1 VNETKQNFRL
11 DAAMIAQLFISFL
24 RLFLGAWMIV
34 SGTSYWLHQFGYQ
47 PIFPQPFGTLPDS
60 NKMLI
65 TFVEVGLFDLVKT
78 LEIVGGLMLVCN
90 VFVPLGLVI
99 LFPISGMVFYNA
111 VFLNHRYDGILSV
124 TYMGTGCLY
133 MNVILLL
140 AYIKY
145 YLPML
150 SLNARSG
157 SIADIK
163 RLPEIFR

>member
-1 VNETKQNFRL
+1 MNETKKNFRL
-11 DAAMIAQLFISFL
+11 DAATIGQLFISFL

-111 VFLNHRYDGILSV
+111 IFLNHRYDGILSV
-124 TYMGTGCLY
+124 TYMGTACLY

-140 AYIKY
+140 VYIKH